1 LSKTNSFCGKGE
13 LNQDILSYLALYSV
27 PEVGTQRIVSLVRR
41 FGSAREALDASL
53 GELTKVEDIGDKVAR
68 NIKYQVNWKLAQEQL
83 SLAERKKFKIS
94 TFFDEEYPKSLKNIY
109 DPPPLIF
116 FKGEIRPEDQKAI
129 AVVGSRKASSYGRM
143 VTESLVGE
151 LASRGITIV
160 SGLARGIDSISHQA
174 ALKAGGRTIA
184 VLGSG
189 LDIIYPP
196 ENRKLADGIAENG
209 AVISEF
215 FLGTKPEATNFPQ
228 RNRVISG
235 LCLGIVIVEA
245 GPKSGALLTA
255 RHALEQNREVFAV
268 PGDIRSQGSK
278 GTNELIKQG
287 AKLVS
292 SVEDILVELNEL
304 TNASAKKERIERVEQ
319 DLPKEEKE
327 IFKLLFVEPCHIDKI
342 SKELGL
348 RSSEALSFLL
358 SLELKGL
365 VKQLPGK
372 VFARA

>member
-1 LSKTNSFCGKGE
+1 L
-13 LNQDILSYLALYSV
+13 
-27 PEVGTQRIVSLVRR
+27 
-41 FGSAREALDASL
+41 
-53 GELTKVEDIGDKVAR
+53 
-68 NIKYQVNWKLAQEQL
+68 
-83 SLAERKKFKIS
+83 
-94 TFFDEEYPKSLKNIY
+94 TFFEEDYPKNLKNIY

-116 FKGEIRPEDQKAI
+116 FKGQIKPEDRKAI
-129 AVVGSRKASSYGRM
+129 AVVGSRKTSSYGRL
-143 VTESLVGE
+143 VTESLVE
-151 LASRGITIV
+151 SLASGGITIV
-160 SGLARGIDSISHQA
+160 SGLARGIDSISHQV
-174 ALKAGGRTIA
+174 ALKAKGRTIA

-196 ENRKLADGIAENG
+196 ENKKLADKIAENG

-215 FLGTKPEATNFPQ
+215 LLGTKPEGTNFPK
-228 RNRVISG
+228 RNRIISG
-235 LCLGIVIVEA
+235 LCLGVVIVEA

-255 RHALEQNREVFAV
+255 QHALEQNREVFAV

-278 GTNELIKQG
+278 GTNNLIKQG

-292 SVEDILVELNEL
+292 SIDDILIELNEL
-304 TNASAKKERIERVEQ
+304 TSAPAKAERISMLEQ
-319 DLPKEEKE
+319 ALPKEEKD
-327 IFKLLFVEPCHIDKI
+327 IFRLLSQEPYHIDKI

-372 VFARA
+372 VFARAE

>member
-1 LSKTNSFCGKGE
+1 MS
-13 LNQDILSYLALYSV
+13 QDVLSYLALYSV
-27 PEVGTQRIVSLVRR
+27 PEVGTQRIISLVRK
-41 FGSAREALDASL
+41 FGSAKEALGASL
-53 GELTKVEDIGDKVAR
+53 KELTRVEDIGDKIAH
-68 NIKYQVNWKLAQEQL
+68 NIKHQVNWKLAQEQF
-83 SLAERKKFKIS
+83 SLAEKKKFKIL

-116 FKGEIRPEDQKAI
+116 FRGEIRSEDQKAI

-143 VTESLVGE
+143 VTESLVEE

-174 ALKAGGRTIA
+174 ALKAGGRTLA

-319 DLPKEEKE
+319 DLPKEEKD
-327 IFKLLFVEPCHIDKI
+327 IFKLLSIEPYHIDKI